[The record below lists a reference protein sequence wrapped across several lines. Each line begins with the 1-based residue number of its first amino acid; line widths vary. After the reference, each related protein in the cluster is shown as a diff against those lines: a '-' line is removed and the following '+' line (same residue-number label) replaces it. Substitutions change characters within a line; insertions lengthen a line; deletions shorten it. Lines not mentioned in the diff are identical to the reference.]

1 MNKIYTLLIFALFLG
16 MSSSYAQ
23 STSLKSIEKSAE
35 KAMEEK
41 DFYSAWQ
48 YYKMTITQR
57 SVKKDSTKLV
67 KQMYKLGDAARQF
80 KAYNVAKDAYKMVM
94 ASTNSADYPLVE
106 FWLARVYHSQGEYK
120 EAIRHYKN
128 FANEAGQTPK
138 GETINSKQEYAAVA
152 ESAIQNC
159 IWAMDQREF
168 TGFKMDSLKS
178 VNTAATEFA
187 PLEHNSSMYYSAL
200 EYDKANFCPNPN
212 SEVTRMFTSDYSGVG
227 GATSPINWAKE
238 EKGKFVA
245 HTAFNTNGE
254 RMYFTICNRINAAE
268 FECEIYYRD
277 KSSGFWGDAI
287 RLPEEVNLTGTTNTQ
302 PNIGYDENLEK
313 ELLFFVSNRADS
325 LGGANGDMNIY
336 CSIIEEDGRVS
347 APSKISVN
355 TPEDDVTPFFNKANK
370 TLYFSSKGYQGFG
383 GYDVYQAEQ
392 MGSEFA
398 EPLVLEKPINSSYDD
413 YYFSVDENL
422 ETIYFSTNR
431 LGVTYKDEGLETCCD
446 DIYKLEIIKVKLEVT
461 TFNTLTGSEG
471 LDSCEVALYDVTD
484 PNNPMLVGKKKLDPN
499 GNFYEFPLE
508 LEKDYRVESIR
519 GKRWTTADTT
529 FTTKGITSSQTIKK
543 QLYHTPD
550 IIWKVYAFSNYR
562 IQESGKNITRELR
575 GCTFEVNNDPSFTKI
590 ERDNLYETKLDFNK
604 EYNLTATK
612 FGYVEYLPDGTVT
625 NEAYR
630 NTSSYTTPTTL
641 IDTVYLNDEPT
652 LGVEA
657 IVYFHNDKP
666 SRTNGRRSPNQR
678 ITNDQYIDLYTTYV
692 DESEGGM
699 VQTYIDKNEQY
710 GGQSEVDVL
719 SFFRD
724 SVTVG
729 KSKLDLFIQYLDTLA
744 HTYKDSDEFFF
755 EITINGYTSP
765 RASKAYN
772 DNLAFRRI
780 YSINNYIKEKGSET
794 LRAALPEDAN
804 DRSVSGDNLFIFKL
818 VSIGEKPD
826 ADATLDF
833 IKSIPDNGELSVY
846 GINASRRRKVVVKTL
861 EKKLKPISR

>member
-16 MSSSYAQ
+16 MGSSHAQ

-35 KAMEEK
+35 KAMENK

-48 YYKMTITQR
+48 FYKITTTQK
-57 SVKKDSTKLV
+57 SVKRDSTKLA

-80 KAYNVAKDAYKMVM
+80 KAYDVAKDAYEMVL
-94 ASTNSADYPLVE
+94 ASQNRGDYPLAE
-106 FWLARVYHSQGEYK
+106 FWLARVYHSKGDYDK
-120 EAIRHYKN
+120 AIAHYSN
-128 FANEAGQTPK
+128 FAREAGQTPK
-138 GETINSKQEYAAVA
+138 GSTVNEKQEYAAVA

-159 IWAMDQREF
+159 AWAKEQRAF
-168 TGFKMDSLKS
+168 TGFKMDSLRS
-178 VNTAATEFA
+178 VNTEATEFA

-200 EYDKANFCPNPN
+200 EYDKANFCPDPN
-212 SEVTRMFTSDYSGVG
+212 SEVTRLYTSDYSGAEG
-227 GATSPINWAKE
+227 TTSAINWAKE

-245 HTAFNTNGE
+245 HTTFNGNGD

-277 KSSGFWGDAI
+277 KSSGLWGDAI
-287 RLPEEVNLTGTTNTQ
+287 RLPEEVNLTGTTSTQ
-302 PNIGYDENLEK
+302 PNIGYDENLDK

-325 LGGANGDMNIY
+325 LGGINGDMNIY
-336 CSIIEEDGRVS
+336 RSIIEVDGRVS
-347 APSKISVN
+347 APEKIDVN
-355 TPEDDVTPFFNKANK
+355 TAEDDVTPFFNKANK
-370 TLYFSSKGYQGFG
+370 TLYFSSKGYKGFG
-383 GYDVYQAEQ
+383 GHDIYQAEQ
-392 MGSEFA
+392 KGNGFA
-398 EPLVLEKPINSSYDD
+398 EPLALEKPINSSYDD
-413 YYFSVDENL
+413 YYFSTDDDL

-446 DIYKLEIIKVKLEVT
+446 DIYKLEIIRVKLEVT
-461 TFNTLTGSEG
+461 TFNTLTGDEG

-484 PNNPMLVGKKKLDPN
+484 PSNPMLVGEKKLDPDS
-499 GNFYEFPLE
+499 NFYEFPLE

-519 GKRWTTADTT
+519 GNRWTVADTT
-529 FTTKGITSSQTIKK
+529 FTTKGITESQTIKK

-562 IQESGKNITRELR
+562 IEETGDNITRELS
-575 GCTFEVNNDPSFTKI
+575 GCTFEVNDDPAFKRI
-590 ERDNLYETKLDFNK
+590 ESDNLYETNLEFKK
-604 EYNLTATK
+604 EYSLTATK
-612 FGYVEYLPDGTVT
+612 FGYIEYLPDGTVT
-625 NEAYR
+625 NQASR
-630 NTSSYTTPTTL
+630 NTFSYTTPTTL
-641 IDTVYLNDEPT
+641 IDTVYLNDEPL

-666 SRTNGRRSPNQR
+666 SRTNGRSSPNQR
-678 ITNDQYIDLYTTYV
+678 ITNDEYIDLYTTYV
-692 DESEGGM
+692 DENGL

-710 GGQSEVDVL
+710 GGQSEAEVL

-729 KSKLDLFIQYLDTLA
+729 KNKLDLFIQYLDTLA

-765 RASKAYN
+765 RAPKAYN
-772 DNLAFRRI
+772 DNLAYRRI
-780 YSINNYIKEKGSET
+780 YSINNYIKEKGSAI
-794 LRAALPEDAN
+794 LRAALPQDAN
-804 DRSVSGDNLFIFKL
+804 DRSVTGDNLFIFKL
-818 VSIGEKPD
+818 VPIGEEPD